1 MNNMRRDCQ
10 FNDANGVLRG
20 SNFANHAVPTMIA
33 ALFHPDQNR
42 DEFARLLETR
52 LQFLQAAD
60 AKTVSEIDASLGKLP
75 TPGRP
80 VNANTL
86 ILFRCADAAYVD
98 GTTLETAIECA
109 MEQFPHIK
117 PQPRRRRTKKITIRT
132 QRSPDH
138 DKEILLA
145 EYKRYRGL
153 IAAGLDPAI
162 AYSTNNFFEFI
173 LTRQWQ
179 KAAAV
184 FTKANKQRRA
194 KLCSR
199 LNLIGSKNAE

>member
-1 MNNMRRDCQ
+1 MTTTNFHADLIRD
-10 FNDANGVLRG
+10 D
-20 SNFANHAVPTMIA
+20 FA
-33 ALFHPDQNR
+33 L
-42 DEFARLLETR
+42 LLEAR
-52 LQFLQAAD
+52 FQFLQATD
-60 AKTVSEIDASLGKLP
+60 PGTISDIDASLGKLP
-75 TPGRP
+75 IRGQPINS
-80 VNANTL
+80 NAL
-86 ILFRCADAAYVD
+86 KLFRYADVEHQRGA
-98 GTTLETAIECA
+98 TLETAIEHA
-109 MEQFPHIK
+109 MGQLPDVK
-117 PQPRRRRTKKITIRT
+117 PRRRRTKKVAGHTD
-132 QRSPDH
+132 PDH
-138 DKEILLA
+138 DKLILLA

-199 LNLIGSKNAE
+199 LNRFGSKNAE